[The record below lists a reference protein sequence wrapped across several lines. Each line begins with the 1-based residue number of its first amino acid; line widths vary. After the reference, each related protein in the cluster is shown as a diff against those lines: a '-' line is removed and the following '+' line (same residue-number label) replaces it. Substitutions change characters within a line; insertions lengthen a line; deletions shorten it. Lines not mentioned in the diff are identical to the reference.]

1 MSRSIHAAL
10 ASALFVAA
18 CGGGGDAAPSVA
30 LPELPAHRVS
40 AATPVAAGCTG
51 GATGGTLYADAE
63 VEPMATIDPG
73 NGNRV
78 IAAWQQDRWSSGGSR
93 ALVAALSND
102 GGATWQ
108 RTLLPMSRC
117 GGAIPGS
124 AGDFERA
131 TDPWLDFG
139 PDGTVHVMG
148 LALSGAAFQAGSAN
162 AMLASRSTD
171 GGATWSAPVA
181 LVRDGAAGFNDKN
194 SITADPTDA
203 RLVYAVWDRLEADG
217 QGPALL
223 ARSIDGGLSWEPAR
237 AIYTPVSTGASQ
249 TLGNR
254 IVVVAGGAERG
265 VLVNVFTQIDTV
277 GSVSSS
283 RVAVM
288 RSSDHGLTWDAPVF
302 VADLRAIGARD
313 PETGALIRDGA
324 MLPTAA
330 AAPDGSLWL
339 AWQDARFSGGQRDAI
354 AVSRSVDGGRSWSAP
369 AAINRIA
376 GAAAFTPTLHARADG
391 LIGVMHYDLRSNTV
405 DAATL
410 LADAWLLTSR
420 DGLNWSESHVHGP
433 FDMAAAP
440 NAGGL
445 FLGDYQGLVSTGTSF
460 LPVLALSR
468 TDTANRTDIFAPR
481 LDGIVAA
488 RASAAAVHGARSL
501 VPAGDAARM
510 RALHSQ
516 AVAVAMERRTP
527 GWSERVLG
535 PQR

>member
-1 MSRSIHAAL
+1 MSWSIRGTLLL
-10 ASALFVAA
+10 AVLVAA
-18 CGGGGDAAPSVA
+18 CGGGDEATPGTP
-30 LPELPAHRVS
+30 LPDLPARRVS
-40 AATPVAAGCTG
+40 AATPVAAGCNG
-51 GATGGTLYADAE
+51 GSAGGTLYVDAE
-63 VEPMATIDPG
+63 VEPMAAVDSG

-93 ALVAALSND
+93 ALVAATSND
-102 GGATWQ
+102 GGASWQ

-117 GGAIPGS
+117 GGAAAGS

-131 TDPWLDFG
+131 TDPWLDIG
-139 PDGTVHVMG
+139 PDGTAHVMG
-148 LALSGAAFQAGSAN
+148 LALSGTSFQPGSAN

-181 LVRDGAAGFNDKN
+181 LVRDGATAFNDKN
-194 SITADPTDA
+194 ALTADPTDA
-203 RLVYAVWDRLEADG
+203 RFVYAVWDRLDAGG
-217 QGPALL
+217 QGPTLL

-254 IVVVAGGAERG
+254 IVVIASGAERS

-277 GSVSSS
+277 GGVSSS

-313 PETGALIRDGA
+313 AESGALIRDGA

-354 AVSRSVDGGRSWSAP
+354 AVSRSVDGGRSWSAQ
-369 AAINRIA
+369 AAVNRIA

-405 DAATL
+405 DATTL

-420 DGLNWSESHVHGP
+420 DGLGWSERHVHGP

-445 FLGDYQGLVSTGTSF
+445 FLGDYQGLVSAGTSF

-516 AVAVAMERRTP
+516 AVAAAMERRTP
-527 GWSERVLG
+527 GWSERVQG

>member
-1 MSRSIHAAL
+1 MSWSIRGTLVLAL
-10 ASALFVAA
+10 LVAA
-18 CGGGGDAAPSVA
+18 CGGGDEATPGVS
-30 LPELPAHRVS
+30 LPDLPARRVS
-40 AATPVAAGCTG
+40 AATPVAAGCNG
-51 GATGGTLYADAE
+51 GSASGTLYVDAE
-63 VEPMATIDPG
+63 VEPMAAVDPVD
-73 NGNRV
+73 GNRV
-78 IAAWQQDRWSSGGSR
+78 IAAWQQDRWSSGGAR
-93 ALVAALSND
+93 ALVAAVSSD
-102 GGATWQ
+102 GGASWQ

-117 GGAIPGS
+117 GGAAAGS
-124 AGDFERA
+124 AGDFERV
-131 TDPWLDFG
+131 TDPWIDFG
-139 PDGTVHVMG
+139 PDGTAHVMG
-148 LALSGAAFQAGSAN
+148 LALSGAAFQPGSAN

-181 LVRDGAAGFNDKN
+181 LVRDGATGFNDKN

-203 RLVYAVWDRLEADG
+203 QFVYAVWDRLEAGG

-237 AIYTPVSTGASQ
+237 AIYTPASAGASQ

-254 IVVVAGGAERG
+254 IVVIAGGAERG
-265 VLVNVFTQIDTV
+265 TLVNVFTQIDTV
-277 GSVSSS
+277 GGASSS
-283 RVAVM
+283 RVAAM
-288 RSSDHGLTWDAPVF
+288 RSSDHGVTWDAPMF

-313 PETGALIRDGA
+313 PESGALIRDGA
-324 MLPTAA
+324 MLPTVA

-369 AAINRIA
+369 VAVNRIA

-420 DGLNWSESHVHGP
+420 DGLSWTESHVHGP

-445 FLGDYQGLVSTGTSF
+445 FLGDYQGLVS
-460 LPVLALSR
+460 
-468 TDTANRTDIFAPR
+468 
-481 LDGIVAA
+481 A
-488 RASAAAVHGARSL
+488 RHL
-501 VPAGDAARM
+501 VPA
-510 RALHSQ
+510 RAG
-516 AVAVAMERRTP
+516 AVAHRHGQPHRHLCAAPGRHRCLARSGGGRARRARP
-527 GWSERVLG
+527 RAGRRCG
-535 PQR
+535 AQCARA